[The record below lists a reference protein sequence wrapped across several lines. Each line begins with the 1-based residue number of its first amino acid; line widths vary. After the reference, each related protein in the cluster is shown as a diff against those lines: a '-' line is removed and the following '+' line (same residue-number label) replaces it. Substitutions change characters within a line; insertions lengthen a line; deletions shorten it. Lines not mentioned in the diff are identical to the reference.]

1 MIGTSLPWCH
11 PSVLKRVCS
20 PPLVAWKC
28 IESSDQD
35 FFGYRD
41 ERQKDLSLLEVL
53 KVFVILLVPISK
65 DLFILTFMLVY
76 YKISFDLDILQDPIW
91 FVVSGSYFFKKL
103 LKEVFTDFFLFARR
117 DPRVHGL
124 LTEMSEVLGL

>member
-1 MIGTSLPWCH
+1 M
-11 PSVLKRVCS
+11 
-20 PPLVAWKC
+20 
-28 IESSDQD
+28 
-35 FFGYRD
+35 
-41 ERQKDLSLLEVL
+41 SLLEVL